1 MRSSNKEIV
10 FRTTANLEL
19 TAVSTYSCE
28 LLFSTIKYIT
38 LDPKSR
44 LTSDNSVS
52 CIAIKA
58 SDDRGR
64 MFLLNAGTIYQTT
77 RCQAPEY
84 VFATVKIS
92 FLSNVTL
99 RMETGKE

>member
-1 MRSSNKEIV
+1 MVVIKKL
-10 FRTTANLEL
+10 FFQTTAVLEL

-44 LTSDNSVS
+44 LTGDNSVY
-52 CIAIKA
+52 CIALKA

-64 MFLLNAGTIYQTT
+64 MSLLNAGTIYQTT
-77 RCQAPEY
+77 RCQAPDY
-84 VFATVKIS
+84 VFAAVKI
-92 FLSNVTL
+92 
-99 RMETGKE
+99 